1 MEESFWTCN
10 RKASIDIL
18 SSRGVLPSSSVRVST
33 ENLDFVEDIPV
44 IPDALKE
51 IGLIKKLR
59 DYGVITE
66 ITIPD
71 IKKEL
76 SGKALG
82 SEQLV
87 GSCSLVKCFLI
98 LTLDKQRFLQWIGDK
113 ARTGDIDRDTVQSLL
128 AVAVASDEEMNKGR
142 IMVLGDIKHYI
153 NVQKVPQEMP
163 IPPTTIPFK
172 FTKKMSKMDL
182 EALGWQDLHTVPW
195 LTYLI
200 ENIGGR
206 GELSADQDLT
216 TSQSFARAV
225 LPVISK
231 QWDGL
236 TQASKAS
243 VIELM
248 IPQTIMPTKL
258 GMRKPGESYFPS
270 VNLFE
275 DLPVVVSIQGV
286 KEKLLVALGV
296 RSSGIFLKKSA
307 TPFSLLTPS

>member
-10 RKASIDIL
+10 RKVSIDIL

-33 ENLDFVEDIPV
+33 ENLGFVEDIPV

-71 IKKEL
+71 IRKEL

-87 GSCSLVKCFLI
+87 GIYSLVQCFLI

-113 ARTGDIDRDTVQSLL
+113 ARAGDIDRDTVQSLL
-128 AVAVASDEEMNKGR
+128 AVAVASDEEMNEGR
-142 IMVLGDIKHYI
+142 ILVLGDIKNYI

-163 IPPTTIPFK
+163 IPRTTIPFK

-206 GELSADQDLT
+206 GELSSDQDLT

-236 TQASKAS
+236 TQANKTS
-243 VIELM
+243 VIELLT
-248 IPQTIMPTKL
+248 PQTIMPTKL
-258 GMRKPGESYFPS
+258 GMRKPGDSYFPS
-270 VNLFE
+270 VNLFD

-296 RSSGIFLKKSA
+296 RSSGTFLKKSA
-307 TPFSLLTPS
+307 TQFSLLTFP

>member
-10 RKASIDIL
+10 RKTSIDIL

-33 ENLDFVEDIPV
+33 ENLGFVEDIPV

-59 DYGVITE
+59 DYGIITE
-66 ITIPD
+66 ITVPD

-87 GSCSLVKCFLI
+87 STYSLGQCFWI
-98 LTLDKQRFLQWIGDK
+98 LTLDKQQFLQWIGTK
-113 ARTGDIDRDTVQSLL
+113 ARTGDIDWDTVQSLL
-128 AVAVASDEEMNKGR
+128 AVAVASDEEMKNSR
-142 IMVLGDIKHYI
+142 ILVLGDIKNFI
-153 NVQKVPQEMP
+153 NVQKVPQDMP

-172 FTKKMSKMDL
+172 FTKRMSKMDL

-195 LTYLI
+195 LTYLV
-200 ENIGGR
+200 ENVGGH
-206 GELSADQDLT
+206 GELSSDQDLT
-216 TSQSFARAV
+216 TSQSFAKAV
-225 LPVISK
+225 LPLISK

-236 TQASKAS
+236 SQASKTS
-243 VIELM
+243 VIELLT
-248 IPQTIMPTKL
+248 PQTTMPTKL

-275 DLPVVVSIQGV
+275 DLPVVLSIQGV

-296 RSSGIFLKKSA
+296 RSSGAFL
-307 TPFSLLTPS
+307 T

>member
-1 MEESFWTCN
+1 M
-10 RKASIDIL
+10 
-18 SSRGVLPSSSVRVST
+18 
-33 ENLDFVEDIPV
+33 

-71 IKKEL
+71 IRKEL
-76 SGKALG
+76 SGKALD

-87 GSCSLVKCFLI
+87 GIYSLVKCFWI
-98 LTLDKQRFLQWIGDK
+98 LTPDKQRFLQWIGDK
-113 ARTGDIDRDTVQSLL
+113 ARAGDIDRDTVQSLL

-142 IMVLGDIKHYI
+142 ILVLGDIKNYI

-172 FTKKMSKMDL
+172 FTKRMSKMDL

-206 GELSADQDLT
+206 GELSSDQDLT

-236 TQASKAS
+236 TQASKTS
-243 VIELM
+243 VIELLT
-248 IPQTIMPTKL
+248 PQTIMPTKL

-286 KEKLLVALGV
+286 KEKFLVALGV
-296 RSSGIFLKKSA
+296 RSSGAFLKKSA
-307 TPFSLLTPS
+307 TPFSLLTFP

>member
-10 RKASIDIL
+10 RKTSIDIL

-33 ENLDFVEDIPV
+33 ENLGFVEDIPV
-44 IPDALKE
+44 IPDALKD

-87 GSCSLVKCFLI
+87 GTYSLVQLFWI
-98 LTLDKQRFLQWIGDK
+98 LTLDKEQFLHWIGNK

-142 IMVLGDIKHYI
+142 ILVLGDIKNYI
-153 NVQKVPQEMP
+153 NIQKVPQEMP
-163 IPPTTIPFK
+163 IPSTTIPFK

-206 GELSADQDLT
+206 GDLSLDQDLT
-216 TSQSFARAV
+216 ISQPFARAV

-236 TQASKAS
+236 TQASKTS
-243 VIELM
+243 VIELLT
-248 IPQTIMPTKL
+248 PQTTMPTKL

-275 DLPVVVSIQGV
+275 DLPVVVNIQGV

-296 RSSGIFLKKSA
+296 RSSGRKVRRRSA
-307 TPFSLLTPS
+307 C

>member
-1 MEESFWTCN
+1 M
-10 RKASIDIL
+10 
-18 SSRGVLPSSSVRVST
+18 LPSSSVRVST
-33 ENLDFVEDIPV
+33 ENLGFVEDIPV

-59 DYGVITE
+59 DYGIITE
-66 ITIPD
+66 ITVPD

-87 GSCSLVKCFLI
+87 STYSLGQCFWI
-98 LTLDKQRFLQWIGDK
+98 LTLDKQQFLQWIGTK
-113 ARTGDIDRDTVQSLL
+113 ARTGDIDWDTVQSLL
-128 AVAVASDEEMNKGR
+128 AVAVASDEEMKNSR
-142 IMVLGDIKHYI
+142 ILVLGDIKNFI
-153 NVQKVPQEMP
+153 NVQKVPQDMP

-172 FTKKMSKMDL
+172 FTKRMSKMDL

-195 LTYLI
+195 LTYLV
-200 ENIGGR
+200 ENVGGH
-206 GELSADQDLT
+206 GELSSDQDLT
-216 TSQSFARAV
+216 TSQSFAKAV
-225 LPVISK
+225 LPLISK

-236 TQASKAS
+236 SQASKTS
-243 VIELM
+243 VIELLT
-248 IPQTIMPTKL
+248 PQTTMPTKL

-275 DLPVVVSIQGV
+275 DLPVVLSIQGV

-296 RSSGIFLKKSA
+296 RSSGAFL
-307 TPFSLLTPS
+307 T